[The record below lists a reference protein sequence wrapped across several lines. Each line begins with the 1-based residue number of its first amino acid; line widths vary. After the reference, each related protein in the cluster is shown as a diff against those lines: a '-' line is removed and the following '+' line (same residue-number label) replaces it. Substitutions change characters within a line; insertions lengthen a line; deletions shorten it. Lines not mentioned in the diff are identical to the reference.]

1 MSKIKG
7 ILAFLL
13 VLLGLGFSFID
24 PQPVQA
30 SAPVLQTW
38 EKYTVYE
45 DTQWIPNPWGT
56 EPDPFPV
63 TNYSRGTFI
72 EWVTAPEGTYP
83 ENDHQFEGYW
93 YVLLQTWEK
102 YTAVAEIVWVEYPNE
117 DGYYDPQPVTVY
129 HKGDFIE
136 RVTAPFETYPGNGY
150 SAWAGYWYVL
160 INPANIPSITILS
173 PVQNQIFGQAGT
185 ELMVQVSVSDRNA
198 DILDT
203 RYYLDG
209 EASPRDTR
217 TISNTATPQVVTF
230 QALAVDNLADGRHVL
245 RVEVTDRSNQPV
257 EQTISFVIDKT
268 PPVLTGFQTSS
279 TETAITVA
287 AAAVDGGIGLADEP
301 YRFGVGGTGS
311 TWVSSPSFTAQTLVP
326 NTAYSVNLEA
336 RDRLGHTAARQQIVY
351 TKAQTP
357 SVAITQ
363 STESSVGIRLTDANP
378 ASTLYQI
385 RAGDQYVTA
394 SGNLTS
400 APTSITLTNKQ
411 IGINGL
417 AANTTYS
424 IQALALNGE
433 GAATGWSNAAYV
445 TTLANAPANLTSS
458 RTQSAI
464 TISWPATSGATGY
477 DIEVDGA
484 VVPNGTA
491 ASYTHSG
498 LFSETRHT
506 YRVRVHNA
514 GGASGWSQPLTVFTL
529 PNPPE
534 TPAGLA
540 GNSTQTAVSLVWEA
554 AVKADGYEI
563 ELDGHIVGVG
573 NQTAYTHSGL
583 QAETAH
589 TYRVRAVNI
598 GGASAWSAPLAVTTL
613 PYPPET
619 PGQLRADLSI
629 HTVTVHWAGSA
640 RAAAYEI
647 EVDDLIVDNG
657 MSTTY
662 VHEGL
667 ESLSGHTYR
676 VRAINAGGKSAW
688 SAPLDVTTHPEKPAI
703 PTNLMA
709 TSDETTI
716 TIMWYQVLHADSYEV
731 EVDGRIVTSGAETR
745 YVHSGLAAGTSHTY
759 KVRAKNI
766 SGYSEWS
773 GSIAISTLPAEQH
786 SFSLTNMAAIVT
798 NTTITFSWDTVARD
812 AEYDI
817 EVDGVLQ
824 NIGKETIYYHAG
836 LTANEFHTY
845 KVRVRLGGV
854 DGGWVAIMSL
864 STLPNPPDA
873 PKELKATASDRLIEL
888 YWEKVDGA
896 SGYDLEID
904 GGKVS
909 INGGTNYLHRNLA
922 PGTSHTYRL
931 RAKNVTG
938 VTAWSP
944 AVVKSTTN
952 PAYVVQAER
961 DQPFDLML
969 FAHNVQDFW
978 EKMFVVTYDPD
989 AVEIVDLYD
998 FTPAPEKG
1006 SGSIAGSPLTVAVT
1020 PGRIEYKMNRNIVPG
1035 TSWSGEIT
1043 TIKFKAKQGGQTI
1056 LNATME

>member
-1 MSKIKG
+1 MNVWLQYYTDSNTYENDE
-7 ILAFLL
+7 L
-13 VLLGLGFSFID
+13 VQVGGGAQYECTTESG
-24 PQPVQA
+24 
-30 SAPVLQTW
+30 
-38 EKYTVYE
+38 VYE
-45 DTQWIPNPWGT
+45 NGGT
-56 EPDPFPV
+56 WSHTTCRTVWSEPIYETRKVEYTD
-63 TNYSRGTFI
+63 YYRGSYIGT
-72 EWVTAPEGTYP
+72 VTAPAGTYP
-83 ENDHQFEGYW
+83 VDGQASDGYW
-93 YVLLQTWEK
+93 YVLS
-102 YTAVAEIVWVEYPNE
+102 P
-117 DGYYDPQPVTVY
+117 GDP
-129 HKGDFIE
+129 
-136 RVTAPFETYPGNGY
+136 
-150 SAWAGYWYVL
+150 
-160 INPANIPSITILS
+160 PALTILS
-173 PVQNQIFGQAGT
+173 PQPNQMLGQPGMDFLLKISVT
-185 ELMVQVSVSDRNA
+185 DPDGDTLVS
-198 DILDT
+198 
-203 RYYLDG
+203 RYFLDG
-209 EASPRDTR
+209 ETVPRDSR
-217 TISNTATPQVVTF
+217 TISNTETAQVVAFNAIGFDELT
-230 QALAVDNLADGRHVL
+230 DGDHML
-245 RVEVTDRSNQPV
+245 KVEVTDNETAPV
-257 EQTISFVIDKT
+257 IQTVAFRVDKS
-268 PPVLTGFQTSS
+268 PPVMGNIQASS
-279 TETAITVA
+279 TETTISVSGTATDSGAGMA
-287 AAAVDGGIGLADEP
+287 AEP
-301 YRFGVGGTGS
+301 YRYTVGTMASSWTADTYLIPNLTPDTGYD
-311 TWVSSPSFTAQTLVP
+311 VKV
-326 NTAYSVNLEA
+326 EA
-336 RDRLGHTAARQQIVY
+336 RDSMGHIATKQQTVY

-357 SVAITQ
+357 AAAVFQ
-363 STESSVGIRLTDANP
+363 STESSLGIRLTDSNP
-378 ASTLYQI
+378 STTSYQI
-385 RAGDQYVTA
+385 KVGDRFVSTGGSLA
-394 SGNLTS
+394 TT
-400 APTSITLTNKQ
+400 PTWITPANKH
-411 IGINGL
+411 ILVNGL
-417 AANTTYS
+417 TANTAYPIQAMAANQEGTATSWSGTVVGTTT
-424 IQALALNGE
+424 
-433 GAATGWSNAAYV
+433 AAPPTIAV
-445 TTLANAPANLTSS
+445 SS

-498 LFSETRHT
+498 LSPESRHT

-514 GGASGWSQPLTVFTL
+514 GGGSGWSQPLTVFTL
-529 PNPPE
+529 PNPPG

-540 GNSTQTAVSLVWEA
+540 GNSTQTAVTLVWEA
-554 AVKADGYEI
+554 AAKADGYEL
-563 ELDGHIVGVG
+563 EVDGHTVGVG
-573 NQTAYTHSGL
+573 NQMTYTHSGL
-583 QAETAH
+583 QPETAH
-589 TYRVRAVNI
+589 TYRVRAINI
-598 GGASAWSAPLAVTTL
+598 GGASVWSTPLAMTTL

-629 HTVTVHWAGSA
+629 HTVTVHWAEAA

-657 MSTTY
+657 TSTTY

-667 ESLSGHTYR
+667 EPLSGHTYR
-676 VRAINAGGKSAW
+676 VRATNAGGKSAW

-731 EVDGRIVTSGAETR
+731 EIDGQIVPSGAETR
-745 YVHSGLAAGTSHTY
+745 YVHSGLAEGTPHTY

-773 GSIAISTLPAEQH
+773 GAIAISTLPAEQH

-845 KVRVRLGGV
+845 KVRVRIGGV

-873 PKELKATASDRLIEL
+873 PKELKAIASDRLIEL
-888 YWEKVDGA
+888 RWERVDGA

-904 GGKVS
+904 GSKVG
-909 INGGTNYLHRNLA
+909 IDGGTNYVHRNLA

-998 FTPAPEKG
+998 FTPALETG
-1006 SGSIAGSPLTVAVT
+1006 SGSIAGSLLTVAVT
-1020 PGRIEYKMNRNIVPG
+1020 PGRIEYMVSRNIVPG

-1043 TIKFKAKQGGQTI
+1043 TIKFKAKQDGQTV